1 MIELWFLLPAL
12 ALGGAAAEALLPAPA
27 TLAPPLRWLWRTA
40 LAAPFALG
48 ITSITTFALIWT
60 GAASPLS
67 ILALELAL
75 LAATAFALHR
85 RRHPRSEPLPTTSP
99 FSWNWALRTAA
110 ALATLL
116 FLFNFQTATA
126 AAPFGEWDAS
136 SIWNLRAR
144 FLAGGDAW
152 RFAVAPGLNAQLTGA
167 SHPGYPLLLSAF
179 IARGWIL
186 SSSVSPS
193 LPAATALLSSLATL
207 LFLPAALAWRRA
219 ESLGL
224 LALLLLLA
232 SEGWLSQTPVQYAD
246 VPLAL
251 LLLASTALL
260 HSALDSAWSPRLA
273 LAAGLLAG
281 FAAWTKN
288 EGLVVLLALLAVTLL
303 RGGPRPFLWT
313 LAGAL
318 PGALA
323 TLLLKTLLT
332 RGGASLYPQSASE
345 ALSML
350 ANPARWS
357 EVLSGYLDATLSL
370 GFPLSHPLLLLAI
383 LAFVL
388 RPASPERRRS
398 ALFAALPA
406 LALLAAGFT
415 ALLVTTANQ
424 QWHVSTAV
432 NRLVIQVWP
441 ALLFT
446 ALLAL
451 RTPEELALTD
461 PKSKSP
467 APAAPPD
474 PAPPPTRRPRPRPRS
489 G

>member
-1 MIELWFLLPAL
+1 MIDAWPLLSAL
-12 ALGGAAAEALLPAPA
+12 ALGGAAAEAAIPAPP

-40 LAAPFALG
+40 LAVPFALG

-67 ILALELAL
+67 ILAVELAL

-85 RRHPRSEPLPTTSP
+85 RHPGSEPLPTTTP
-99 FSWNWALRTAA
+99 FSWNWALRIAA
-110 ALATLL
+110 VLATLL
-116 FLFNFQTATA
+116 FLFNFQNATA
-126 AAPFGEWDAS
+126 AAPYGEWDAS

-152 RFAVAPGLNAQLTGA
+152 RFAVAPSLHAHLTGA
-167 SHPGYPLLLSAF
+167 TPPGYPLLLSAF

-186 SSSVSPS
+186 SSSGSPT
-193 LPAATALLSSLATL
+193 LPAATALLASLATL

-232 SEGWLSQTPVQYAD
+232 SEAWLSQTPVQYAD

-260 HSALDSAWSPRLA
+260 HTALDSAWSPRLA

-303 RGGPRPFLWT
+303 RGGPRPFLWA

-323 TLLLKTLLT
+323 TLLLKSFLT
-332 RGGASLYPQSASE
+332 QGGASLYPRSASE

-350 ANPARWS
+350 ASPARWS
-357 EVLSGYLDATLSL
+357 EVLRGYLDATLSL
-370 GFPLSHPLLLLAI
+370 GFPLSHPPLLLAI

-388 RPASPERRRS
+388 RPASPQRRRS
-398 ALFAALPA
+398 ALFASLPA

-451 RTPEELALTD
+451 RSPEELALTD

-474 PAPPPTRRPRPRPRS
+474 PSPPPTRRPRPRPRS